1 MFHVKHVPPDAS
13 DQMALLG
20 VEPTEGFI
28 EKLDDFAAILHRSLG
43 GRFGNLVGPREKER
57 LWSRHILESAAYIPF
72 LGQARLVVDIG
83 SGAGFPG
90 IVLGL
95 FGFRVDLVESRRKRS
110 LFLMYVKDVMALEN
124 IRVIRSRLEYLPPFT
139 EEEAVFTARAVE
151 AANTLS
157 ERLAAITPG
166 GFSLTTRVVSPEDI
180 PGEKVVKKL
189 PMPPLDRP
197 GFMVQYRHPG
207 AKKPRRNGGG

>member
-13 DQMALLG
+13 HQLALLG
-20 VEPTEGFI
+20 VKPTDGFL
-28 EKLDDFAAILHRSLG
+28 EKLEEFAGILQRALG
-43 GRFGNLVGPREKER
+43 GRFGNLVGPEEMGR

-72 LGQARLVVDIG
+72 LNPAQPVVDIG

-95 FGFRVDLVESRRKRS
+95 FGFQVHLVESRRKRS
-110 LFLMYVKDVMALEN
+110 LFLIYVKDVMALEH
-124 IRVIRSRLEYLPPFT
+124 IRVIRSRVEYLPPFT
-139 EEEAVFTARAVE
+139 AGAAFTARAVE
-151 AANTLS
+151 KADTLS
-157 ERLAAITPG
+157 ERLAAIAPG
-166 GFSLTTRVVSPEDI
+166 GFSLTTRVVSSEDI
-180 PGEKVVKKL
+180 PGEKVVKEL

-207 AKKPRRNGGG
+207 AKKPRRNGGE